1 MLKEVAASSL
11 GVAQAESLS
20 QTRQVSSEFSRELGL
35 HTSLMSLIAIQLFP
49 ESTRSSNNRG
59 ANGKKSCGRLHPS
72 SQTTFTMAAVT
83 LESSFSSIRRS
94 FIFGHAGLKV
104 SGYTRARRYTVTIV
118 FFRIIGLEWLRRGS
132 KSDSTDIAND
142 EVITCGKV
150 MIGRVMVV
158 SAGETI
164 SWAEVSS

>member
-1 MLKEVAASSL
+1 M
-11 GVAQAESLS
+11 
-20 QTRQVSSEFSRELGL
+20 
-35 HTSLMSLIAIQLFP
+35 
-49 ESTRSSNNRG
+49 
-59 ANGKKSCGRLHPS
+59 
-72 SQTTFTMAAVT
+72 
-83 LESSFSSIRRS
+83 
-94 FIFGHAGLKV
+94 
-104 SGYTRARRYTVTIV
+104 TIV